1 MKYKKVETKIVANIE
16 PKFSHETWN
25 QMGQLLEKE
34 GERGRTGEPKTAA
47 TIHVMPYTQ
56 ISLFAIFVLL
66 FSNARLT

>member
-1 MKYKKVETKIVANIE
+1 
-16 PKFSHETWN
+16 
-25 QMGQLLEKE
+25 MGQLLEKE